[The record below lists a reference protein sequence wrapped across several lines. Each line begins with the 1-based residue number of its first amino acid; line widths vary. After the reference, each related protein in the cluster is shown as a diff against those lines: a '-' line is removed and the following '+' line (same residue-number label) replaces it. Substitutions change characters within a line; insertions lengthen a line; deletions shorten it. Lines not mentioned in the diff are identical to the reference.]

1 MKIAIGS
8 ENPVKVAAVQSVVAQ
23 VWPSAHILPLTVDS
37 GVSAMPMSD
46 RECLVGARNRAHNA
60 MREEEADLGIGLEG
74 GVNAG
79 SNRLF
84 ILGWVV
90 AACSDGREG
99 IGGTARIPLPK
110 HMADRINDGE
120 ELGDVIDEILGEK
133 NIKMKGGTVGA
144 LTDGLVPRRE
154 AFATAVAYA
163 LSPFLVPHLHD
174 SRD

>member
-8 ENPVKVAAVQSVVAQ
+8 ENPVKVAAVQTVVAQ
-23 VWPSAHILPLTVDS
+23 VWPSAQILSLTVDS

-46 RECLVGARNRAHNA
+46 RECLAGARNRAHNA
-60 MREEEADLGIGLEG
+60 LREKEADLGIGLEG

-79 SNRLF
+79 PNGLF
-84 ILGWVV
+84 LLGWVV

-120 ELGDVIDEILGEK
+120 ELGDVIDEILGQK
-133 NIKMKGGTVGA
+133 NIKKKGGTVGA
-144 LTDGLVPRRE
+144 LTGGLVLRRE

-174 SRD
+174 DR

>member
-46 RECLVGARNRAHNA
+46 RECLLGARNRARSALH
-60 MREEEADLGIGLEG
+60 EKEADLGIGLEG

-79 SNRLF
+79 SNGLF
-84 ILGWVV
+84 LLGWVV
-90 AACSDGREG
+90 ALCSDGQEG

-120 ELGDVIDEILGEK
+120 ELGNVIDEILGEK

-144 LTDGLVPRRE
+144 LTDGLVLRRE

-163 LSPFLVPHLHD
+163 LSPFLVPHLHNVK
-174 SRD
+174 